1 MKTYKNLYTSLTSYE
16 NLEKAFDNAK
26 KGKSPL
32 SYVIEFEKNLEE
44 NLLLLRYELEGF
56 TYKPKPLRRFIVR
69 DPKTRTIHSSVFKD
83 RIIHHALCNIIEPIF
98 EKRFIYDSYANRKGK
113 GALKAIQRFDYFK
126 RKVLSNGKKKINAY
140 DNNGILGYALKADIK
155 KYFESV
161 DHEILLNVIR
171 EKIKD
176 NKVFWLIKRILGNY
190 AGGGANWKRNAA
202 WQPYLTIF
210 RKRLSCRA

>member
-98 EKRFIYDSYANRKGK
+98 EKRFIYDSYANRLGK
-113 GALKAIQRFDYFK
+113 GTLKAIERFDYFK
-126 RKVLSNGKKKINAY
+126 KIVSR
-140 DNNGILGYALKADIK
+140 NNTIRCYVLKADIR
-155 KYFESV
+155 KYFENIEH
-161 DHEILLNVIR
+161 DILL
-171 EKIKD
+171 
-176 NKVFWLIKRILGNY
+176 LMIKRQI
-190 AGGGANWKRNAA
+190 AD
-202 WQPYLTIF
+202 
-210 RKRLSCRA
+210 